1 MSKVYSEIN
10 NFLVRVFN
18 GVLRTE
24 EASLRTKEFKNLSI
38 REMHI
43 IEAVCEANE
52 YGKNTASEIALS
64 QKITGG
70 TLTATISNL
79 EKKGYV
85 IRQRDERDKRMVRIL
100 PTERGKTA
108 NELHQTFHHE
118 MVSKIISV
126 LSGEEQTVFIKALAA
141 VQRFLE
147 EGKNL

>member
-1 MSKVYSEIN
+1 MYSEIN
-10 NFLVRVFN
+10 NFLVKVFN

-52 YGKNTASEIALS
+52 YAKNTASEIAFS
-64 QKITGG
+64 QKITAG

-85 IRQRDERDKRMVRIL
+85 IRHRDERDKRMVRIL

-126 LSGEEQTVFIKALAA
+126 LSGEEQAVFIKALAA
-141 VQRFLE
+141 VQCFLE